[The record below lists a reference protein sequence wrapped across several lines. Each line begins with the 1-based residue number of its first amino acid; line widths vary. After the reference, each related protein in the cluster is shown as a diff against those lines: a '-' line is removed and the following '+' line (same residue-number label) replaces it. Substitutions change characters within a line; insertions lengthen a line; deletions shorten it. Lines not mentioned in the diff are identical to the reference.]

1 LFSNKTKELNE
12 IIYLEFDIGKTF
24 HFKIDSGLQRIAKRM
39 VDIVG
44 ATFGLIL
51 FSPIMMIIALLI
63 KLTTRGPILFKHNRL
78 GLLGKP
84 FLMLKFRSM
93 YNDKFEDAHKA
104 YIKKLLGNSF
114 HEKENTDLTSKFKT
128 YIDQR
133 TTPLGNLLRKT
144 SLDELPQF
152 INVIR
157 GEMSLVGP
165 RPHPIYEVEN
175 YKEWHYRR
183 ISVKP
188 GITGLSKIYVRCTP
202 ENYDEAMRFDL
213 RYVDNWSLW
222 LDFKILLK
230 TIPMVILGNGAQ

>member
-1 LFSNKTKELNE
+1 MFSNKTKELNE
-12 IIYLEFDIGKTF
+12 VIYLEFDIGKTF
-24 HFKIDSGLQRIAKRM
+24 HFKIDSGVKRIAKRM

-44 ATFGLIL
+44 ATM
-51 FSPIMMIIALLI
+51 MMIIALLI

-133 TTPLGNLLRKT
+133 TTPLGNLL
-144 SLDELPQF
+144 
-152 INVIR
+152 
-157 GEMSLVGP
+157 
-165 RPHPIYEVEN
+165 
-175 YKEWHYRR
+175 
-183 ISVKP
+183 
-188 GITGLSKIYVRCTP
+188 
-202 ENYDEAMRFDL
+202 
-213 RYVDNWSLW
+213 
-222 LDFKILLK
+222 LL
-230 TIPMVILGNGAQ
+230 

>member
-1 LFSNKTKELNE
+1 MFSNKTKELNE
-12 IIYLEFDIGKTF
+12 TIFLKFDIDKTF
-24 HFKIDSGLQRIAKRM
+24 HFKYYSGLQRIAKRL

-51 FSPIMMIIALLI
+51 FTPIMIIIALLI
-63 KLTTRGPILFKHNRL
+63 KLTSCGPILFKHKRL

-93 YNDKFEDAHKA
+93 SNDKFEEAHNA
-104 YIKKLLGNSF
+104 YIKNLLCNSYN
-114 HEKENTDLTSKFKT
+114 EKEDTDLTSEFKT

-133 TTPLGNLLRKT
+133 TTSLGSLLRKT

-152 INVIR
+152 INVLR
-157 GEMSLVGP
+157 GEMCLVGP
-165 RPHPIYEVEN
+165 RPHPIYEVES
-175 YKEWHYRR
+175 YKDWHYRR
-183 ISVKP
+183 MSVKP

-230 TIPMVILGNGAQ
+230 TIPIVILGNGAQ